1 MKIEEITRPERVEI
15 FTSAQLTIPSKDFE
29 ENPEVMEMSVLIEIA
44 RIEDEDNVNPYKIL
58 YEVRNELNALNQNVV
73 DNLINQ
79 YEFLSCR
86 ISKLSRLSETIN
98 KQLESIYNFYLK
110 KNEIAEIVERNSKC
124 KELKKYPLNGNLT
137 FNQLRNILS
146 CIVKTDK
153 VFHQINEL
161 NNSEKRKNFTKK
173 LHNYIYDRDCYTH
186 GFLFFLFPNFTPILE
201 VKPPNEKSHYIIIS
215 EKVIIDNMKLHKEL
229 RKILEKISLISQGFE
244 IKQ

>member
-86 ISKLSRLSETIN
+86 ISKLSR
-98 KQLESIYNFYLK
+98 
-110 KNEIAEIVERNSKC
+110 
-124 KELKKYPLNGNLT
+124 
-137 FNQLRNILS
+137 
-146 CIVKTDK
+146 
-153 VFHQINEL
+153 
-161 NNSEKRKNFTKK
+161 
-173 LHNYIYDRDCYTH
+173 
-186 GFLFFLFPNFTPILE
+186 
-201 VKPPNEKSHYIIIS
+201 
-215 EKVIIDNMKLHKEL
+215 
-229 RKILEKISLISQGFE
+229 
-244 IKQ
+244 